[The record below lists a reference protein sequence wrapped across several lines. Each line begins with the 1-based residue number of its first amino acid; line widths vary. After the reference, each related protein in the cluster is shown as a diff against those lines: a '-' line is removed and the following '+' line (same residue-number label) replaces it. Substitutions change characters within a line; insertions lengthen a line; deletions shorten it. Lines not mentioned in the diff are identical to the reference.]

1 MQDFRSLQVWQKAYQ
16 LTLRIY
22 EETVVFPDDEKYGLT
37 SQLRRSAASI
47 GANIAEGCGRGT
59 QGDLRRHLMIAMG
72 SATETEFHLQLAR
85 DLNYLGVNSYD
96 DCQNQIVEVKKML
109 AGLVKRIKF

>member
-1 MQDFRSLQVWQKAYQ
+1 MQDFRSLQVWQKSHQ

-22 EETVVFPDDEKYGLT
+22 EESIVFPDDEKYGLT

-59 QGDLRRHLMIAMG
+59 QGDLRRFLLIAMG
-72 SATETEFHLQLAR
+72 SASETEHHLQLVR
-85 DLNYLGVNSYD
+85 DLKYLPSNS
-96 DCQNQIVEVKKML
+96 CNELENEIIEVKKML
-109 AGLVKRIKF
+109 AALIKKVKY